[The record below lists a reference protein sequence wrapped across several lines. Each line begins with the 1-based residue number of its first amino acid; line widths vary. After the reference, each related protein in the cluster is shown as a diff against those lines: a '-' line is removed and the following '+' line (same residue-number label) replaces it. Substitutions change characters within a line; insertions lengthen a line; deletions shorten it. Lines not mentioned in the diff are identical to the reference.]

1 MSKNDTLSKKNS
13 HQESQK
19 GGLSKNLKTSV
30 KIFLYVRVRVKPIL
44 KKFRVLN
51 SRNSRDVK
59 K

>member
-1 MSKNDTLSKKNS
+1 MSTLSKKNS